1 MDHPNPAF
9 SAVVDRALARL
20 RASFPELP
28 DDAVAQS
35 RIRALAVVSDFAIDL
50 FCTPQN
56 GWRQGAQGQ
65 HQKLERCAG
74 QPQDAAFRQ
83 QLQAGLEM
91 AKLLEQ
97 RSSNA
102 GMLQKLNRQ
111 MRSSR
116 NPAERRSLQEQM
128 DALDKVQAQLRRQ
141 MSALEAN
148 APR

>member
-1 MDHPNPAF
+1 MLVVQHGALGFLAIVQLELVANCAKIGVTLDT
-9 SAVVDRALARL
+9 SAYLTGW
-20 RASFPELP
+20 
-28 DDAVAQS
+28 QKG
-35 RIRALAVVSDFAIDL
+35 IDL
-50 FCTPQN
+50 FCTPKN

-65 HQKLERCAG
+65 RHKLERCAG
-74 QPQDAAFRQ
+74 QPQEAAFRQ

-91 AKLLEQ
+91 SKLLEQ
-97 RSSNA
+97 RSNNA
-102 GMLQKLNRQ
+102 GMLQKLNHQ
-111 MRSSR
+111 MRTSR

>member
-1 MDHPNPAF
+1 MSAWSFWAAVWSRAAF
-9 SAVVDRALARL
+9 
-20 RASFPELP
+20 ASFP
-28 DDAVAQS
+28 AMVANCAKIGVTLDTSAYLTGWQKG
-35 RIRALAVVSDFAIDL
+35 IDL
-50 FCTPQN
+50 FCTPKN

-65 HQKLERCAG
+65 RHKLERCAG
-74 QPQDAAFRQ
+74 QPQEAAFRQ

-91 AKLLEQ
+91 SKLLEQ
-97 RSSNA
+97 RSNNA
-102 GMLQKLNRQ
+102 GMLQKLNHQ
-111 MRSSR
+111 MRTSR